1 MESEAS
7 EFPKGLVLG
16 REGDLYLSI
25 VKSKS
30 EDDKNERKQKKH
42 RYKDKAHTKHKNY
55 HKDNNGDAGRNKNTA
70 HGLKIE
76 QLKEQQYRVRT

>member
-30 EDDKNERKQKKH
+30 EDDKNERKHKKH
-42 RYKDKAHTKHKNY
+42 KYKDKDHKKHIKC

-70 HGLKIE
+70 HGLKTE